1 MSTMNTFRFHTDDTT
16 VDAAHSDNVN
26 QSQHHSLQKCAETA
40 LARYFDHLD
49 GEATTNLYQLVLQ
62 EVETPLLAAVMK
74 HTRNNQSK
82 ASAMLGLNR
91 GTLRKKL
98 KQYDLL

>member
-1 MSTMNTFRFHTDDTT
+1 MSTMNTFQFHPETA
-16 VDAAHSDNVN
+16 DAEGLENADRN
-26 QSQHHSLQKCAETA
+26 HHSLQKCTQAA
-40 LARYFDHLD
+40 LAKYFDHLD
-49 GEATTNLYQLVLQ
+49 GEQTTNLYALVLQ
-62 EVETPLLAAVMK
+62 EIETPLLAAVMK

>member
-1 MSTMNTFRFHTDDTT
+1 MSTMNTFRFHTDTAGNTDDGENSEKT
-16 VDAAHSDNVN
+16 
-26 QSQHHSLQKCAETA
+26 QHHSLHKCAEAA
-40 LARYFDHLD
+40 LTRYFDHLD

-98 KQYDLL
+98 KQYNLL